1 METLHEPKLSGNRL
15 GTILE
20 LRQFQIT
27 FADCCIVP
35 QLLNANRNNVD
46 MSKFPIINRI
56 SAELAKHEA
65 FIKAHPDNQ
74 PDCKP

>member
-1 METLHEPKLSGNRL
+1 MTLAAERRDP
-15 GTILE
+15 E

-27 FADCCIVP
+27 FADCCLVP

-46 MSKFPIINRI
+46 MSEFPIINRI

-65 FIKAHPDNQ
+65 FKKAHPENQ